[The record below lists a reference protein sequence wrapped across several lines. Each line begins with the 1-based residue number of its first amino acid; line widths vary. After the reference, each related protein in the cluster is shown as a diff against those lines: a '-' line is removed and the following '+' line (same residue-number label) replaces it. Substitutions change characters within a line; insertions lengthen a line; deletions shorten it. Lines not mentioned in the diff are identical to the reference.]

1 MKHKPAT
8 DAIHLG
14 EGVDPSANPLT
25 LPIYETTTYVF
36 EKAADLVAYQQGT
49 NDQFIYSRYS
59 NPTVTGVE
67 KKLAAIEGGEA
78 ALLLSS
84 GMAAVTTA
92 VLSVTR
98 AGDEVVCGSAIYGG
112 TLHLL
117 ADLLSRFGISSRFVD
132 PSAMSDPSTYSA
144 KTKLAWFESPIN
156 PTLRCVDIAAV
167 AKACRARGVTSAID
181 STFATPVNQRPL
193 ELGVDIVM
201 HSATKYLNGHG
212 DITAGVLAGTAAAM
226 KECAY
231 ARKMLGTILDPAAAY
246 AVGRGL
252 KSLSARMAVHN
263 ANAMRIASW
272 LEKSGKV
279 SRVFYPGLASH
290 PDHAIAKAQMPG
302 GFGGMVCIDLDGDYA
317 RAERFYDRL
326 QVFKRAASL
335 GGTESL
341 ISLPVLTSQFG
352 HTDEQ
357 LVAAGVT
364 RGMARLSVGIEDAG
378 DLIAD
383 LEQALA

>member
-1 MKHKPAT
+1 MPHKPAT

-36 EKAADLVAYQQGT
+36 ESAADLLAYQHGK

-59 NPTVTGVE
+59 NPTVVGVE
-67 KKLAAIEGGEA
+67 KKLAAIEGAEA
-78 ALLLSS
+78 AILLSS

-117 ADLLSRFGISSRFVD
+117 ADLLTRFGITARFVD
-132 PSAMSDPSTYSA
+132 PAALSDPATYSG

-167 AKACRARGVTSAID
+167 ARACRARGVTSVID
-181 STFATPVNQRPL
+181 ATFATPINQRPL
-193 ELGVDIVM
+193 DLGVDIVM

-212 DITAGVLAGTAAAM
+212 DITAGVLAGKTDAI

-231 ARKMLGTILDPAAAY
+231 ARKMLGTVLDPAAAY

-263 ANAMRIASW
+263 SNALRLAEW

-279 SRVFYPGLASH
+279 SRVYYPGLASH
-290 PDHAIAKAQMPG
+290 PDHAIASKQMSG
-302 GFGGMVCIDLDGDYA
+302 GFGGMICIDLDGDYA

-341 ISLPVLTSQFG
+341 ISLPVLTSQWG

-357 LVAAGVT
+357 LAAAGVT
-364 RGMARLSVGIEDAG
+364 RGMARLSVGLEDFE
-378 DLIAD
+378 DLKAD
-383 LEQALA
+383 LASALS